1 MSVSFSFK
9 THLPLPATGQE
20 LQDRIKHLFAIREA
34 LDQEI
39 ETLMGV
45 KAETAKLYHCVR
57 CDYKWKSRLAHRP
70 KMCPSCRVKRFDRPP
85 LYTYEEKI
93 ARKKEQKELVY
104 LREKGKRVPV
114 DTPLEELPPINP
126 MAPMPHSV
134 LTRQISTESDSIQ
147 NVALTPPP
155 APDRPLSLRE
165 RLEWMKTQ
173 PPPVVVVESEP
184 VIEQT
189 EEDLMASINGE
200 SDAT

>member
-9 THLPLPATGQE
+9 THLPLPDTGQE

-93 ARKKEQKELVY
+93 ARKKELAA
-104 LREKGKRVPV
+104 KRVEVTSSTPV
-114 DTPLEELPPINP
+114 E
-126 MAPMPHSV
+126 APMPHSV
-134 LTRQISTESDSIQ
+134 LTRQVSLESDSIQ
-147 NVALTPPP
+147 NVTLTPPP
-155 APDRPLSLRE
+155 MPMSLRE

-173 PPPVVVVESEP
+173 PPPIPEP
-184 VIEQT
+184 TEDLHLKERFDSPS
-189 EEDLMASINGE
+189 EEDLMEAINGE
-200 SDAT
+200 DGAA

>member
-93 ARKKEQKELVY
+93 ARKQELLAKQQAVEQ
-104 LREKGKRVPV
+104 
-114 DTPLEELPPINP
+114 PPP
-126 MAPMPHSV
+126 PMPHSV
-134 LTRQISTESDSIQ
+134 LTRSLDYPDAPKYQISTESDSIQ

-165 RLEWMKTQ
+165 RLEWIKSQ